1 MDIHLDLLLYIN
13 FGNFNLYKI
22 TVPIA
27 GYIKNNV
34 YYCVIIKN
42 IEFYFLFYGVLFWRK
57 E

>member
-13 FGNFNLYKI
+13 FGDFNLYKI

-27 GYIKNNV
+27 GYIKSNV

-42 IEFYFLFYGVLFWRK
+42 IEFYFLFYGVLF
-57 E
+57 